1 MKTYLWPVLLGLFIS
16 LFGLTIPPIAML
28 YYAHRIRW
36 DGFTSTGGDGGE
48 YSRTERGDIPGLPG
62 RIFATPDERFPGGL
76 NEPTVVGWLAKYG
89 RVWCSYLWAGI
100 RNRAMGLGHLL
111 GKQTTGH
118 LPDITGYMTNGD
130 VWRVKLD
137 LKLLSI
143 SFGWQVFGNV
153 GPEKLFWAV
162 PLFTLRPPESKPLKV
177 LLLLLLATG
186 LAWATGLLALLMPVL
201 RQLA

>member
-89 RVWCSYLWAGI
+89 RVWCSYLWAGT

-186 LAWATGLLALLMPVL
+186 LAWATGSLALLMPVL